1 MATMR
6 DMLALRGL
14 RGSVVGLSAA
24 GLGVLGHSMA
34 GGALPSLSVV
44 AAATAGLVL
53 LGVAMSDR
61 EWGLP
66 SLLSVLLGAQ
76 LALHVVLAS
85 GARAK
90 MAGMPGMSHQGTVP
104 GLAMTAVHVGAA
116 VLAAAL
122 LRRGELWC
130 QSLVHVLGRPLRAVL
145 LVALPVPRP
154 VLATAHPAPAGGHH
168 LHLAHSLSRR
178 GPPAL
183 SLA

>member
-1 MATMR
+1 
-6 DMLALRGL
+6 
-14 RGSVVGLSAA
+14 
-24 GLGVLGHSMA
+24 MA

-76 LALHVVLAS
+76 LGLHVVLAS
-85 GARAK
+85 GARAEMST

-130 QSLVHVLGRPLRAVL
+130 QALVHVLGRPLRAVL

-154 VLATAHPAPAGGHH
+154 VLATAHPAPASGHR